1 MQIPLNHKIPHQ
13 TLEDFG
19 PEIDETKE
27 DMEVFALSVPSVFV
41 ISDKDKNH

>member
-19 PEIDETKE
+19 PEIDETK